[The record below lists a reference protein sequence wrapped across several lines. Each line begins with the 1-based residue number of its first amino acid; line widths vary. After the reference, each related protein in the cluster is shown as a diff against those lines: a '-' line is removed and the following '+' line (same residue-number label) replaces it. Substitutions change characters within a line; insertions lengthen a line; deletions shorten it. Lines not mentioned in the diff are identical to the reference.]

1 MEKLI
6 IIALLLFG
14 CTDNSTKSTTNSTA
28 PVNTS
33 SSAHLQVVDNIADA
47 IMHIEIYQGNI
58 EDFRLGLGET
68 VLYSGNKLK
77 RDLAIEIIG
86 EKVSS
91 TKKWRFADYED
102 KDNLR
107 IYNFKKVA
115 GE

>member
-28 PVNTS
+28 PISTS
-33 SSAHLQVVDNIADA
+33 SSEYLQVVDNIADA
-47 IMHIEIYQGNI
+47 IMHIEIYQENI
-58 EDFRLGLGET
+58 ENFKLGLGET

-77 RDLAIEIIG
+77 RDLAIEVI
-86 EKVSS
+86 EKTVSS
-91 TKKWRFADYED
+91 SKKWVFADYED

-107 IYNFKKVA
+107 IYSFKKVA
-115 GE
+115 D